1 MQRDENEK
9 LMPATAG
16 TRDKT
21 PPSQN
26 EDGAPGVV
34 GVPFD
39 CAQDKQACEEW
50 AAQIVLLAA
59 GEELDAAGQERV
71 AGHVAECAACSA
83 ALDREK
89 ELLALLAERRKNPDA
104 PLLAECRANLEDALD
119 REEEGGWLGRLAW
132 AVFGSS
138 RPALRLRSLPSS
150 GQANWGSNWL
160 ATGTSWSAALL
171 LAVGFSAGVLG
182 PRLLRHPVAPVSPTA
197 QKAAAE
203 TTGNL
208 NGDTDASG
216 GTNFD
221 GSASREASAAS
232 SHAIVSALDLPT
244 ADLAGINVMRPD
256 GGDLPQVRL
265 QLQAREPVTL
275 EGNVNDDSVEQVLL
289 YMLNDN
295 ARFCSGARLD
305 AVELLRARDN
315 DPKVRTALC
324 HTVHTDHDAA
334 VRLKALEALNGSDT
348 QDPGTVLQT
357 VLDALQRDQN
367 PGVRIEAVDTLR
379 DMAAKGQVAS
389 DDRAL
394 AVLRERMAKDPD
406 TYIRTQSAAAIQ
418 ELGPHQKF

>member
-26 EDGAPGVV
+26 EDGAPGNSKT
-34 GVPFD
+34 
-39 CAQDKQACEEW
+39 CAEW
-50 AAQIVLLAA
+50 APQIVLVAA
-59 GEELDAAGQERV
+59 GEELDTAGQERV
-71 AGHVAECAACSA
+71 AGHVAECAECAA

-119 REEEGGWLGRLAW
+119 REEEGGWLGRIGR
-132 AVFGSS
+132 AVFGSN
-138 RPALRLRSLPSS
+138 R
-150 GQANWGSNWL
+150 QANWGSNWL
-160 ATGTSWSAALL
+160 TAGTSWSAALL

-182 PRLLRHPVAPVSPTA
+182 PRLLRHPVAPVSPTT

-203 TTGNL
+203 TTENS
-208 NGDTDASG
+208 NGDTDANA
-216 GTNFD
+216 GTNSD
-221 GSASREASAAS
+221 GSASREASTAS
-232 SHAIVSALDLPT
+232 SHAVVSALDLPT

-275 EGNVNDDSVEQVLL
+275 EGNVNDDNVEQVLL

-305 AVELLRARDN
+305 AVDLLRARN
-315 DPKVRTALC
+315 SDPKVRTALC
-324 HTVHTDHDAA
+324 HTVHADHDAA

-348 QDPGTVLQT
+348 QDPDAVLQT
-357 VLDALQRDQN
+357 VLDALQSDQN

-406 TYIRTQSAAAIQ
+406 TYIRAESAAAIQ

>member
-16 TRDKT
+16 TPEKT

-26 EDGAPGVV
+26 EDGAPGNSKT
-34 GVPFD
+34 
-39 CAQDKQACEEW
+39 CAEW
-50 AAQIVLLAA
+50 APQIVLLAA
-59 GEELDAAGQERV
+59 GEELDAVALERV

-119 REEEGGWLGRLAW
+119 REEERGWLGWIGR
-132 AVFGSS
+132 AVFGSN
-138 RPALRLRSLPSS
+138 R
-150 GQANWGSNWL
+150 QANWSSNWL
-160 ATGTSWSAALL
+160 EAGTSWSAALL

-182 PRLLRHPVAPVSPTA
+182 PRLLRHPVAPVSPTT

-208 NGDTDASG
+208 NGDTDANG
-216 GTNFD
+216 GANSD
-221 GSASREASAAS
+221 ESASREASAAS
-232 SHAIVSALDLPT
+232 THSVVSALDLPT

-275 EGNVNDDSVEQVLL
+275 EGNVNDDNVEQVLL

-305 AVELLRARDN
+305 AVDLLRARN
-315 DPKVRTALC
+315 SDPKVRTALC

-334 VRLKALEALNGSDT
+334 VRLKALEALDGA
-348 QDPGTVLQT
+348 GGEGEGEGMVLQT
-357 VLDALQRDQN
+357 VLDALQSDQN

-394 AVLRERMAKDPD
+394 AVLRDRMAKDPD
-406 TYIRTQSAAAIQ
+406 TYIRAQSAAAIQ

>member
-16 TRDKT
+16 TREKT
-21 PPSQN
+21 PPSRT
-26 EDGAPGVV
+26 EDGVPGNSKT
-34 GVPFD
+34 
-39 CAQDKQACEEW
+39 CAEW
-50 AAQIVLLAA
+50 APQLVLLAA
-59 GEELDAAGQERV
+59 GEELDAAALEQV
-71 AGHVAECAACSA
+71 AGHVAECATCSA

-119 REEEGGWLGRLAW
+119 REEERGWLGWIGR
-132 AVFGSS
+132 AVFGSK
-138 RPALRLRSLPSS
+138 R
-150 GQANWGSNWL
+150 QANWGSNWL
-160 ATGTSWSAALL
+160 EAGTSWSAALL

-203 TTGNL
+203 TTENS
-208 NGDTDASG
+208 NGDADANAGANS
-216 GTNFD
+216 D

-232 SHAIVSALDLPT
+232 SHAVVSALDLPT

-275 EGNVNDDSVEQVLL
+275 EGNVNDDNVEQVLL

-305 AVELLRARDN
+305 AVDLLRARNN

-334 VRLKALEALNGSDT
+334 VRLKALEALNGSDA
-348 QDPGTVLQT
+348 QDPDTVLQT
-357 VLDALQRDQN
+357 VLDALESDQN

-406 TYIRTQSAAAIQ
+406 TYIRAQSAAAIQ